1 MRNGILLLL
10 VTVLMNPVEAQR
22 TRRARPS
29 GTSTDTAVYKN
40 LAGTFHGTVKQLDKK
55 EITIQTEG
63 DQTVTI
69 RLSRKT
75 KFLKDGQEI
84 KRTDIDLN
92 ARVSVDA
99 REDVDLKPIAVA
111 VAIDSAP
118 PKAPDK

>member
-1 MRNGILLLL
+1 MRYGILLLL
-10 VTVLMNPVEAQR
+10 FIALITSAEGQ
-22 TRRARPS
+22 RARRGRSS
-29 GTSTDTAVYKN
+29 GSSPDTAVYKN

-75 KFLKDGQEI
+75 KFLKEGQEI

-111 VAIDSAP
+111 VTVDSVP
-118 PKAPDK
+118 QKTPDK